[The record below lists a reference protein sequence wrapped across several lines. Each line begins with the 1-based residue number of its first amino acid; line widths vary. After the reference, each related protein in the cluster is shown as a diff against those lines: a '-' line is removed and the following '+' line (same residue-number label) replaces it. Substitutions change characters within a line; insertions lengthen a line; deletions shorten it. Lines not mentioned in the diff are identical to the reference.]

1 MMEANVTDR
10 VLSDDIEDVIV
21 SEEQIKL
28 RVRELGRQIS
38 EDYRGKDFM
47 LVGILRGAFVFLADL
62 IREMGISV
70 ETDFIAISSYG
81 SASTTSG
88 VVRILKDLDDDI
100 ADKHVLIVEDILDT
114 GLTLNYLIKNLSSRR
129 PASLEICSFIVKEG
143 KQRVPI
149 RLKYSGFTV
158 PNTFVVGYGLDYAQM
173 YRNLPFI
180 GTLKRSVYED
190 DAIL

>member
-1 MMEANVTDR
+1 MEANVTDR

-38 EDYRGKDFM
+38 EDYKGKDLM

-62 IREMGISV
+62 IRQMGVSV

-149 RLKYSGFTV
+149 QLKYSGFTV

-190 DAIL
+190 DGIV

>member
-1 MMEANVTDR
+1 MEANVTDR

-38 EDYRGKDFM
+38 EDYRGKDLM

>member
-38 EDYRGKDFM
+38 EDYRGKDLM

>member
-1 MMEANVTDR
+1 MEANVTDR

-28 RVRELGRQIS
+28 RVCELGRQIS
-38 EDYRGKDFM
+38 EDYKGKDLM
-47 LVGILRGAFVFLADL
+47 LVGILRGAFMFLADL
-62 IREMGISV
+62 IRQMDVSV

-114 GLTLNYLIKNLSSRR
+114 GLTLNYLVKNLSSRR

-149 RLKYSGFTV
+149 QLKYSGFTV

-190 DAIL
+190 DGIV

>member
-1 MMEANVTDR
+1 MEANVTDR
-10 VLSDDIEDVIV
+10 VLSDDIEAVIV

-38 EDYRGKDFM
+38 EDYKGKDLM

-62 IREMGISV
+62 IRQMAVSV

-100 ADKHVLIVEDILDT
+100 ANKHVLIVEDILDT

-149 RLKYSGFTV
+149 QLKYSGFTV

-190 DAIL
+190 DGIV